1 MSERSTTS
9 FEPRI
14 VLRPRSLDETFDL
27 ALAYL
32 RSTAVDFVRLFLG
45 LTIGAGL
52 LIVGASYALDLD
64 WGQRAG
70 LGLVVVSIMER
81 VVTVFAGRHLF
92 QNEAKTRA
100 SLSAVFKRAPLV
112 FGWALFATG
121 PIVIMLIDTEEV
133 GWIVLGIFLLTVWP
147 FLLATHLFLG
157 EAAFLEQL
165 SIGRAMKRARVLVTY
180 RFGRALGMI
189 VSQALVRGL
198 FVVTVMF
205 GTSFLVEFVLQFRGV
220 PEAVTFWAAIFGYVL
235 SGPYIALVRLFDY
248 VDARTRREGWDIQVR
263 FNAIAQRAREE
274 QAKRLAA

>member
-9 FEPRI
+9 FEARI

-32 RSTAVDFVRLFLG
+32 RTTALDFVRLFVV
-45 LTIGAGL
+45 LTAGAAI
-52 LIVGASYALDLD
+52 LIVGSSYALDLD
-64 WGQRAG
+64 WGQRVAVA
-70 LGLVVVSIMER
+70 LVVVTMMER

-100 SLSAVFKRAPLV
+100 SLTAVLKRSPLV
-112 FGWALFATG
+112 LGWALFATG
-121 PIVIMLIDTEEV
+121 PLVITLLDTEEV
-133 GWIVLGIFLLTVWP
+133 GLIVLGIFLLTVWP
-147 FLLATHLFLG
+147 FILATHLYLG

-165 SIGRAMKRARVLVTY
+165 NLGRAMKRTRVLVTY

-198 FVVTVMF
+198 FVVTAMF
-205 GTSFLVEFVLQFRGV
+205 GTSFLVEFVLQFQGV
-220 PEAVTFWAAIFGYVL
+220 PEAVTWWAAIFGYVL
-235 SGPYIALVRLFDY
+235 SGPYVALVRLFDY

-263 FNAIAQRAREE
+263 FNAIAQREREE
-274 QAKRLAA
+274 RAKRLAA